1 MAENQPFSFAD
12 SIREARRR
20 LSLDLRAQAE
30 LLQKLSLQVREL
42 QQLQERTEKG
52 AARQWDEMALVAAGQ
67 FSPETVLENVLS
79 AVRSLMTCT
88 VPEQLFA
95 VLTEEASQWG
105 VRAAIFDVRGK
116 AAWAAS
122 ANGFG
127 PALMEKVLRSLIVPL
142 NQDNPFREVWET
154 AGPVDAT
161 AHTLRKNR
169 NVLDKLKPD
178 PRAPVLLLPIRSAG
192 TVAAILYADPGENR
206 DSLPVNALM
215 ILAEFAG
222 AQIDRLIALSGGF
235 STGETEQAVAPPTP
249 PEAAVEELAP
259 EAPMEE
265 PAVDIAVQ
273 EPVVS
278 EAQVKEP
285 LVEAAPQGPEPVES
299 PVKEPPESEPG
310 VEEPDLP
317 EPVEPPLEEPP
328 EREPG
333 VEEPPRGAPADADWA
348 EPLLVEAEASAEM
361 TLKPEPATPAPTGEV
376 ASPVAEA
383 AVELESSPA
392 PVEGLP
398 PVEVSEEAA
407 LPTPAAPVTVE
418 VAPLSPSEQ
427 KLRIDARRFAKLL
440 VSEIELY
447 NKAKVA
453 DGRKNQDL
461 YMRLKNDIDRSRQT
475 FEKRFGKAL
484 NNGVDYFYDELV
496 KTLAVNDSAN
506 LGPDYPG
513 PTA

>member
-1 MAENQPFSFAD
+1 VRSVAENQPFSFAD

-30 LLQKLSLQVREL
+30 QLQKLHLQLREL
-42 QQLQERTEKG
+42 QQIQERTEKG

-161 AHTLRKNR
+161 AHSLRKNR

-235 STGETEQAVAPPTP
+235 STGETEQTVEPSTQS
-249 PEAAVEELAP
+249 EAAI
-259 EAPMEE
+259 EE
-265 PAVDIAVQ
+265 PAANIAAQ
-273 EPVVS
+273 EPVLT
-278 EAQVKEP
+278 EALVKEP
-285 LVEAAPQGPEPVES
+285 LVEAASPGPEPVES
-299 PVKEPPESEPG
+299 PVEEPPESEPG

-328 EREPG
+328 DREPG
-333 VEEPPRGAPADADWA
+333 VEEPSRGAHADADWA

-361 TLKPEPATPAPTGEV
+361 TLQPESAISAPASEV
-376 ASPVAEA
+376 ATPVAEA

-392 PVEGLP
+392 PVEDLP
-398 PVEVSEEAA
+398 PVEVVEVAA

-447 NKAKVA
+447 NKVKVA

-461 YMRLKNDIDRSRQT
+461 YKRLKNDIDRSRQT

-484 NNGVDYFYDELV
+484 NNEVDFFYDELV